1 MNIVDYDNILLSTIN
16 TEYYKMSINYPLSI
30 SNFSEENYI
39 NWNYLLST
47 FSHLNHYQINI
58 QHIDST
64 HVNKKKVHEIDQ
76 EILSG
81 HCNYIYVKTH
91 NKVFFN
97 LGYARNLYKYTC
109 FSNNILFSDIDI
121 VTPQYIYEQM
131 YKKTLENY
139 DIIKPYNNRLIYTTS
154 NEKKNW
160 LKNHSYN
167 DEQYKQ
173 FALSLTLKQNFF
185 TLGGGIVLFKKHI
198 LEKIGGYNELNS
210 YGYEDRMIDVHVMN
224 DPTISICRLNHTM
237 FHLYHKKNSAKY
249 CRSHNLAK
257 ITTSMF
263 VYL

>member
-1 MNIVDYDNILLSTIN
+1 
-16 TEYYKMSINYPLSI
+16 
-30 SNFSEENYI
+30 
-39 NWNYLLST
+39 
-47 FSHLNHYQINI
+47 
-58 QHIDST
+58 
-64 HVNKKKVHEIDQ
+64 
-76 EILSG
+76 
-81 HCNYIYVKTH
+81 
-91 NKVFFN
+91 
-97 LGYARNLYKYTC
+97 
-109 FSNNILFSDIDI
+109 
-121 VTPQYIYEQM
+121 M

-224 DPTISICRLNHTM
+224 DPTISIFRLNHTM
-237 FHLYHKKNSAKY
+237 FHLYHKKNKHLKNKLVILYNKKY
-249 CRSHNLAK
+249 YNCLIYGKHHDLHDCCHHKTIWLDKIEEFHREYNGNLKLFENLKYRIKYATLK
-257 ITTSMF
+257 PLLF
-263 VYL
+263 NNN